1 MESEIVFVYSYK
13 EDGKIWFQKITI
25 LRNGDSF
32 KFKEGSHEE
41 VNRLIGNAVEM
52 VQDAKAEEFDKFMA
66 AGKFLKEKLTY
77 LFETDK
83 KYIEMK
89 AKLNVVKVKKAV
101 KL

>member
-1 MESEIVFVYSYK
+1 VESKIVFVYSYN
-13 EDGKIWFQKITI
+13 EDGKIWFQKIII
-25 LRNGDSF
+25 LRNDDNF

-83 KYIEMK
+83 KYIDMQ